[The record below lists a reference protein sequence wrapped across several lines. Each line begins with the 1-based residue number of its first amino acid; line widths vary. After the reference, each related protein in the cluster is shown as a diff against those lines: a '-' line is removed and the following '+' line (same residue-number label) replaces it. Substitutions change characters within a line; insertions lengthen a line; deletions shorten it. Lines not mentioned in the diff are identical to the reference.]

1 MVSSLV
7 SPSAGDVFEMDD
19 AMARRMMESTGKSRG
34 WLAGSSEASAGGRE
48 EAFETVG
55 VVDLS
60 TDICLKDIASSNV
73 SSFRGIFVGPA
84 GTLVG
89 AGAVGREFTALL
101 ELRESIPSARLDFW
115 EL

>member
-1 MVSSLV
+1 M

-19 AMARRMMESTGKSRG
+19 AIARRMIESTGKSRG

-48 EAFETVG
+48 EAFKTAG

-60 TDICLKDIASSNV
+60 TDACLKDIVSSSV
-73 SSFRGIFVGPA
+73 SSFRGIFVGPTGMLA
-84 GTLVG
+84 G
-89 AGAVGREFTALL
+89 AGVVGREFAALL
-101 ELRESIPSARLDFW
+101 GLRESIPSARLDFR